1 MFVKYFSRKK
11 KTGFYFS
18 DYASFPLANNRIKE
32 YITGKHQ
39 KICGEAEMEITQVLN
54 FGSLNIDHV
63 YTVDHFVAPGE
74 TLSSAGY
81 LVNAGGKGLNQS
93 VALSRAGVK
102 TLHAGMIGREGSFL
116 KETLESFNVDT
127 RHVITGDVPT
137 GHAIIQVEKNSAQ
150 NSILLYPGA
159 NMAIPLDAMERILRS
174 MPSGS
179 WLLLQNEIND
189 VPFLIR
195 EGKKLGLK
203 IAFNPAPCSAAVGS
217 YPLHL
222 CDLIFVN
229 EIEAAQLTSEQG
241 GHNRLAAAMAT
252 RFPGCEIV
260 VTLGK
265 EGAVWRRGSEE
276 IFEPAVPVK
285 AVDTTSAGDT
295 FTGFFLA
302 AKLRGMT
309 PLESMK
315 CAALASSITVSRHGA
330 AISIPAA
337 EEVFDAENY

>member
-1 MFVKYFSRKK
+1 M
-11 KTGFYFS
+11 
-18 DYASFPLANNRIKE
+18 KE
-32 YITGKHQ
+32 YITAKHW
-39 KICGEAEMEITQVLN
+39 KVCGEAEMEITQVLN

-74 TLSSAGY
+74 TLSSSGY

-102 TLHAGMIGREGSFL
+102 TLHAGMIGREGAFL

-203 IAFNPAPCSAAVGS
+203 VAFNPAPCSAAVVS

-229 EIEAAQLTSEQG
+229 EIKAAQLTSETG
-241 GHNRLAAAMAT
+241 GHDRLAAAMAA
-252 RFPGCEIV
+252 RSPESEIV

-265 EGAVWRRGSEE
+265 DGAVWRCGREE

-295 FTGFFLA
+295 FTGYFLA

-309 PLESMK
+309 PRESMK
-315 CAALASSITVSRHGA
+315 YAALASSITVSRHGA

-337 EEVFDAENY
+337 EEVFTAKA